1 MSLSVAVKAFFAA
14 LARKDASDRIEAALR
29 GGDAAENALKLED
42 AGRKD
47 GSGDLGGIAKLGKRR
62 GTGGLK
68 GGDSAKNGPDAGT
81 QPSALAL
88 LAALQREARFVDFVK
103 EPLDSFDDATIGAAA
118 RGPLGRCAAVLER
131 FFEIR
136 PLTDVAE
143 GAEISLDGDAAR
155 NSARVRVAGSG
166 TGGENGIA
174 GRLAHSGWI
183 AQKCAT
189 PLWSGNAEDAFVLA
203 PMEIDA
209 E

>member
-14 LARKDASDRIEAALR
+14 LARKDASERIEAALR
-29 GGDAAENALKLED
+29 GDAAREALQSEKPVKND
-42 AGRKD
+42 D
-47 GSGDLGGIAKLGKRR
+47 FNDLKTAK
-62 GTGGLK
+62 T
-68 GGDSAKNGPDAGT
+68 GPDAGA
-81 QPSALAL
+81 QPSAIAL

-143 GAEISLDGDAAR
+143 GAKISLDGDAAK
-155 NSARVRVAGSG
+155 NSARVRVAGNG
-166 TGGENGIA
+166 ADGGNSVV
-174 GRLAHSGWI
+174 GRLAHSGWV
-183 AQKCAT
+183 ATKCAT
-189 PLWSGNAEDAFVLA
+189 PSWSGSAEDALVLA
-203 PMEIDA
+203 PMEIDV